1 MRTLR
6 RMLKRAKYDAEENVG
21 LSRTLRRTL
30 SRTLRRT
37 LTRMPAKTFRKTL
50 KSVFKEKTD
59 VFVSN

>member
-30 SRTLRRT
+30 NRTLRRT
-37 LTRMPAKTFRKTL
+37 LKRTEQDA
-50 KSVFKEKTD
+50 VED
-59 VFVSN
+59 